1 MEYISVCLCKNKL
14 CCYCSTQCC
23 KVLENWHGIKSACRE
38 SFFRLN
44 RTAAFRG
51 HMCIGLGLYFESD
64 PEAAM
69 QLILQFDLTFLL
81 DPPFELM
88 IALAFVVYVIFVG
101 ALSLLINMSQRLDQS
116 VKVLEE
122 IIDAVQYNNSENY

>member
-1 MEYISVCLCKNKL
+1 M
-14 CCYCSTQCC
+14 
-23 KVLENWHGIKSACRE
+23 G
-38 SFFRLN
+38 LN
-44 RTAAFRG
+44 RLVVKVFSALIVLLHFVVICAL
-51 HMCIGLGLYFESD
+51 GLGLYFESD

-88 IALAFVVYVIFVG
+88 IALAFAVYVIFVG

-122 IIDAVQYNNSENY
+122 IRDAVQYNNSENY